1 MYEIIYVKMAK
12 KKGKRGGKRKNKTR
26 SGNGLGWSTL
36 GWIGLGM
43 AANSFVGTNPV
54 IWTSSF

>member
-1 MYEIIYVKMAK
+1 MAK
-12 KKGKRGGKRKNKTR
+12 KKGKRGGTVKRKNKTR
-26 SGNGLGWSTL
+26 SGTGFGWSTL

-43 AANSFVGTNPV
+43 AANSFVGTSPV